1 MGPPDGYDNTKD
13 DAREI
18 TRASTYGLAQRSSAL
33 VRRGLHDL
41 SASDIGTFVEL
52 GKALTSALQLDF
64 SLTTLTLLFAIEVC
78 FRRLRASDRH
88 TPFLRVVRELSLRL
102 SRPSPPPGGAGG
114 AVLTGLQ
121 KAT

>member
-52 GKALTSALQLDF
+52 GKALTSTLQLDF

-88 TPFLRVVRELSLRL
+88 TPISSHRPRTQPEALSSKFTVRLRRR
-102 SRPSPPPGGAGG
+102 RCAYWPP
-114 AVLTGLQ
+114 
-121 KAT
+121 KSY